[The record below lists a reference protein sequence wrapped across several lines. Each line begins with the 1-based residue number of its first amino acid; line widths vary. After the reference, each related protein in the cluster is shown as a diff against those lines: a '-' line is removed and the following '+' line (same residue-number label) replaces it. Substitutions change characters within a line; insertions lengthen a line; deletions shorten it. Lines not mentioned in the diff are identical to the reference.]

1 MKREVFDCDIC
12 HDMLP
17 PDEAP
22 FVIKA
27 HNPATGNERWKQIG
41 CDMVLTPRGD
51 RFYLGQ
57 AMMRIN
63 ASFYCG
69 VNPGERDEFHFHRH
83 CIEREIL
90 TRLSQ
95 FLFQN
100 PPPIKEGLTDDN

>member
-1 MKREVFDCDIC
+1 MEKMYFVCDFCDKPIA
-12 HDMLP
+12 
-17 PDEAP
+17 ETETP

-27 HNPATGNERWKQIG
+27 HEPASGKERWKQIG

-51 RFYLGQ
+51 RFYAGQ

-63 ASFYCG
+63 ASFFCG
-69 VNPGERDEFHFHRH
+69 VNPSNRDEFHFHKK
-83 CIEREIL
+83 CIEREVL
-90 TRLSQ
+90 SRLSK